1 VGWDPTSAYH
11 EGDEDAQG
19 LEGAEDA
26 ERDEVGKA
34 LDEPIRRPVW
44 WRWVAGAVVAG
55 MLLTGP
61 AFLLLRA
68 AGFFEP
74 RLTFAIPL
82 GAVVE
87 FSPEEI
93 EPGDLVRCG
102 GTSITV
108 PGPGETTPAGPA
120 GSGAALSVATTQQG
134 AVIAVCRARG

>member
-1 VGWDPTSAYH
+1 VRWDPTPGFD
-11 EGDEDAQG
+11 EGAQG
-19 LEGAEDA
+19 VEGAEGA
-26 ERDEVGKA
+26 ERDEVGSG
-34 LDEPIRRPVW
+34 DEPIRRPVW

-87 FSPEEI
+87 FSPDEI
-93 EPGDLVRCG
+93 EPGDLLRCG
-102 GTSITV
+102 ATSLTV
-108 PGPGETTPAGPA
+108 PGPGEMIPDGPE
-120 GSGAALSVATTQQG
+120 GSGAALRVATTQQG
-134 AVIAVCRARG
+134 AVIAVCQARG